1 MDHVLDWDWDWDCE
15 EEVVSVPD
23 VVEWR
28 CAPSMVGVSGV
39 EEDLGFDL
47 VLAWNCFK

>member
-1 MDHVLDWDWDWDCE
+1 MDHVFDCDWDCE
-15 EEVVSVPD
+15 VEVGVEEEGVVPD

-28 CAPSMVGVSGV
+28 WAPSMVEVSGV

-47 VLAWNCFK
+47 VLAWN